1 MFYINTNYEYKY
13 EIKHSKFIAIA
24 YPIQKN
30 KDINLLLDKIK
41 LEYPKAS
48 HYPYAYKIDN
58 SQGFSDDGEPSQ
70 TSGKMILDVINLNM
84 LNNII
89 IIIPRYFGGIKL
101 GKALLTR
108 TYYNC
113 ALNLSNEFHLYNKVK
128 KYHYIIKIAFD
139 NKTKFLTLFK
149 NFIVDTK
156 YLNDI
161 TYEVYTDNIKVVQNN
176 TYLFTKYDYLGIK
189 EIIIER
195 KNNE

>member
-1 MFYINTNYEYKY
+1 
-13 EIKHSKFIAIA
+13 
-24 YPIQKN
+24 
-30 KDINLLLDKIK
+30 
-41 LEYPKAS
+41 
-48 HYPYAYKIDN
+48 
-58 SQGFSDDGEPSQ
+58 
-70 TSGKMILDVINLNM
+70 MILDVINLNM

-101 GKALLTR
+101 GKTLLTR

-128 KYHYIIKIAFD
+128 KYHHIIKIAFD

-161 TYEVYTDNIKVVQNN
+161 TYEFYTDNIEVVQNN
-176 TYLFTKYDYLGIK
+176 TYLFTK
-189 EIIIER
+189 
-195 KNNE
+195 